1 MVESDPR
8 VIAERAQPEMKRY
21 FPADR
26 ELLRKGAEWRW
37 WKGVSAG
44 ASVMKATHSH
54 ALS

>member
-8 VIAERAQPEMKRY
+8 VIAERAQPEMKLY

-26 ELLRKGAEWRW
+26 ELLRNGAEWRW

-44 ASVMKATHSH
+44 ASMMKATHSR